1 MTPAMT
7 WADDTPPASPNVQIS
22 LSEHSVNLSW
32 NAVNDAT
39 PIYYNVYRIDNKNA
53 SPKLLAHKLRQTTFK
68 HTPSLPILLHSQY
81 AVTAV
86 DAYGNES
93 ALNPL
98 NTIKVIDIDTLTTD
112 EKVKKAFEHLW
123 VKK

>member
-1 MTPAMT
+1 MIPAMT
-7 WADDTPPASPNVQIS
+7 WADSIPPVAPHAEMSKGERYME
-22 LSEHSVNLSW
+22 LKWE
-32 NAVNDAT
+32 AVEEAT
-39 PIYYNVYRIDNKNA
+39 PIYYNVYRIDKKNA
-53 SPKLLAHKLRQTTFK
+53 SPKLLAHNLRQTTFK